1 LSVSGNGQRPEGDQ
15 ELPRAPGHIDL
26 ESDEQAGG
34 EVEQTLLELDQTL
47 SDSDQTAA
55 DVDQG
60 ASWADEAG
68 AEADQRGA
76 DSDQHASDRD
86 QAAADRDQSSAPAAS
101 SQRAFEASRV
111 QRAEASSERAA
122 TAVTRSETS
131 LARSREA
138 MTRDET
144 ARLRDLSAM
153 ARDRAAEARDR
164 AAERHAQSI
173 PNGGPPSKTIR
184 ALQQSVA
191 ALRAQ
196 AAADRARAAADRKK
210 AAADRQKA
218 AADRVQARLD
228 LQRAQIDD
236 LTGVPTRSRGK
247 LTLQH
252 EIDRAHRS
260 GEPFVLAFIDVN
272 GLKDVNDREGHAAG
286 DALLRAVAVAI
297 QANLRSYDPIVRV
310 GGDEFVCGFTN
321 TQLAPATRRV
331 KEIQDALNHS
341 QPAGSISVGL
351 AALRPGDTLK
361 DLTAR
366 ADADLYQHKHRNQ
379 PAAPPTPL
387 MGAATIR
394 GGRGR
399 R

>member
-1 LSVSGNGQRPEGDQ
+1 MSGNGQWPEGDQ

-86 QAAADRDQSSAPAAS
+86 QAAADRDQSGAPAAS
-101 SQRAFEASRV
+101 SQRAFKASRV

-131 LARSREA
+131 LARSSRSDGP
-138 MTRDET
+138 R
-144 ARLRDLSAM
+144 
-153 ARDRAAEARDR
+153 RDRPSARSLSRGARPRRRAPRPVDSQRGTAEQDHPGSPA
-164 AAERHAQSI
+164 I
-173 PNGGPPSKTIR
+173 
-184 ALQQSVA
+184 A

-196 AAADRARAAADRKK
+196 AAADRARAAADRQK
-210 AAADRQKA
+210 AAADRRKA

-272 GLKDVNDREGHAAG
+272 GLKDVNDRDGHAAG

-366 ADADLYQHKHRNQ
+366 ADADLYRHKHRNQ
-379 PAAPPTPL
+379 QQ
-387 MGAATIR
+387 
-394 GGRGR
+394 R
-399 R
+399 RRRLS